1 MNIHLRETSKMRI
14 IAIHLVLLIFS
25 SRCLEELS
33 RWELYCWV
41 DTKVSIVCMSPDS
54 AIKGERPIGDKTL

>member
-1 MNIHLRETSKMRI
+1 MRI

-41 DTKVSIVCMSPDS
+41 DTKVSIVRTSHDS
-54 AIKGERPIGDKTL
+54 AIKVEGPIGDKTW